1 MELDVYSVLTLV
13 VLGFLGAFINA
24 IVGGGG
30 LITVPALLAVGL
42 PPAVAIGTNKLAAS
56 LGNLTSM
63 LTFLRA
69 GKVNFRLLAPVL
81 PLVFAGSMAG
91 ASVVHLMSPEVL
103 RPLIIVLLVVVLVY
117 SMWQKKLGQQLA
129 VAAPGKQ
136 RLLGGSALLIVIGF
150 YDGFFGPGTGSFMIF
165 VLLFMGFDFMQAAG
179 SSKLLN
185 LVSNSAALL
194 VFLLHGSVHFS
205 YGLVMAAAMVAGA
218 YAGSKMAL
226 SKGTGFVRLL
236 FIVITAVLIAKNLY
250 DWSG

>member
-117 SMWQKKLGQQLA
+117 SMWQK
-129 VAAPGKQ
+129 
-136 RLLGGSALLIVIGF
+136 
-150 YDGFFGPGTGSFMIF
+150 
-165 VLLFMGFDFMQAAG
+165 
-179 SSKLLN
+179 N
-185 LVSNSAALL
+185 LVSSWPLLRRVSSGCLAA
-194 VFLLHGSVHFS
+194 VPC
-205 YGLVMAAAMVAGA
+205 
-218 YAGSKMAL
+218 
-226 SKGTGFVRLL
+226 
-236 FIVITAVLIAKNLY
+236 
-250 DWSG
+250 